1 MGVVELARK
10 LIESAAL
17 QGRDAL
23 YEHEAYD
30 LLAEAGL
37 AVPQSVFVP
46 AGTLPR
52 PGSIEA
58 IPGDRV
64 VVKVVCPEIPHKTE
78 VGGVAVV
85 EKSHRAVCEALE
97 SMDRAL
103 RRRAPAAC
111 DRVAGFLACEF
122 IPCPRTLGCELFVGM
137 RWTREFGYVMAAGLG
152 GLDTE
157 ELARRFKPG
166 HDVKIACA
174 HLTDPRDF
182 LRMFS
187 STFTYLKL
195 SGRDREG
202 MRLLSDDELEKVFG
216 FFLALAGAVVGNG
229 QSRLWI
235 KEFEVNPFYISN
247 GRAVAVDA
255 LCTLQEISAP
265 QHLPVD
271 PDKMGRLLQP
281 ETIAIVGVSARVTNV
296 GRTILRN
303 LLRDGFEPSKM
314 RVVRPDIE
322 AIDGVKCVD
331 DVAMLPWKADLM
343 VVAVS
348 APRVPEVMGHITSCE
363 AAHSVILIPGGM
375 GETEAGKEADEKT
388 RAILARCRSEGKETP
403 VVVGPN
409 SLGIRS
415 LPGGYDALFIPE
427 TKLPPQQ
434 GKVRNVALVCQS
446 GAFMITRMNRLPSL
460 NPAFAISTGNQMD
473 LSTVDF
479 VEHLV
484 QREEIDV
491 VALYVEGFNPL
502 DGLRLAS
509 LCRDLD
515 PHKQVIVY
523 KTGKT
528 TEGVKAASSHTA
540 SISGDYEACVAVL
553 SEAGALVATSFD
565 EFRAFIMLSSLLVH
579 KEFSGRRLGTLS
591 NAGFEAVGIA
601 DNLDREAGFS
611 LAQFSDRTR
620 ERILLALSEAGI
632 ERLTN
637 VRNPLDLTPMASD
650 TVHVRCLEA
659 IIEDEN
665 VDAVVM
671 GFVPLTPA
679 MATLPLGVDPSGRD
693 SVLHES
699 SVAQRIPDVFRR
711 HSKPLVTVVDAGEL
725 YDPLAERLIAG
736 GVPCLRSADFAMRVF
751 QRFLDVRLAN
761 LSRKA

>member
-1 MGVVELARK
+1 MRVVELARE
-10 LIESAAL
+10 LIESAAS

-23 YEHEAYD
+23 YEHEAYA

-46 AGTLPR
+46 AGTFPS
-52 PGSIEA
+52 PSSIEA

-64 VVKVVCPEIPHKTE
+64 VVKVICPEIPHKTE

-97 SMDRAL
+97 NMVKAL
-103 RRRAPAAC
+103 RRKVPAVC
-111 DRVAGFLACEF
+111 DRVAGFLVCEF
-122 IPCPRTLGCELFVGM
+122 IHCPRTLGCELFVGM

-187 STFTYLKL
+187 TTFTYLKL
-195 SGRDREG
+195 SGRDRRRE
-202 MRLLSDDELEKVFG
+202 RLISDDELEKVFG
-216 FFLALAGAVVGNG
+216 FFLALAGAVRGG
-229 QSRLWI
+229 QNRLWI
-235 KEFEVNPFYISN
+235 SEFEVNPFYISN

-255 LCTLQEISAP
+255 LCTLQEIPAP
-265 QHLPVD
+265 QRLPVD
-271 PDKMGRLLQP
+271 QDKMERLLQP
-281 ETIAIVGVSARVTNV
+281 ETIAIVGVSAREINI

-303 LLRDGFEPSKM
+303 LLREGFEPSKM
-314 RVVRPDIE
+314 RVVRPDAE
-322 AIDGVKCVD
+322 TIDGVKCVD
-331 DVAMLPWKADLM
+331 DVARLPWKADLM

-348 APRVPEVMGHITSCE
+348 ASRVPEVMERITSCD

-375 GETEAGKEADEKT
+375 GETETGKEADERT
-388 RAILARCRSEGKETP
+388 RAILARCRREGREAP

-415 LPGGYDALFIPE
+415 LPGGYDTLFIPE

-434 GKVRNVALVCQS
+434 GSVRNVALVCQS
-446 GAFMITRMNRLPSL
+446 GAFMITRMNRLPFL
-460 NPAFAISTGNQMD
+460 NPVFAISTGNQMD

-479 VEHLV
+479 VEYLV
-484 QREEIDV
+484 QREGIDV
-491 VALYVEGFNPL
+491 VALYVEGFEPL

-523 KTGKT
+523 KTGRT
-528 TEGVKAASSHTA
+528 AEGAQAASSHTA
-540 SISGDYEACVAVL
+540 SISGDYEACVAIL

-565 EFRAFIMLSSLLVH
+565 EFRAFIMLSSLLAH

-601 DNLDREAGFS
+601 DSLDCEAGFS
-611 LAQFSDRTR
+611 LAPFSGRTR
-620 ERILLALSEAGI
+620 ERIRLALREAGI

-650 TVHVRCLEA
+650 SVHVKCLEA

-679 MATLPLGVDPSGRD
+679 MATLPPGVDPSGRD
-693 SVLHES
+693 SVLNES
-699 SVAQRIPDVFRR
+699 SVARRVPEVFRR
-711 HSKPLVTVVDAGEL
+711 HSKPLVTVVDAGKL
-725 YDPLAERLIAG
+725 YDPLAEALIAG

-751 QRFLDVRLAN
+751 QRFIDVRLAN

>member
-1 MGVVELARK
+1 MGVIELARK

-17 QGRDAL
+17 QSRGAL
-23 YEHEAYD
+23 YEHEAYA

-46 AGTLPR
+46 AGGPLPR

-64 VVKVVCPEIPHKTE
+64 VVKVVCPEILHKTE
-78 VGGVAVV
+78 AGGVAVI
-85 EKSHRAVCEALE
+85 EKSPRAVGEALG
-97 SMDRAL
+97 SMTRTL
-103 RRRAPAAC
+103 RQRVPAAY
-111 DRVAGFLACEF
+111 DRVAGFLVCEF
-122 IPCPRTLGCELFVGM
+122 IPCPRTLGSELFVGM

-174 HLTDPRDF
+174 HLTDPHDF
-182 LRMFS
+182 LDMFS

-202 MRLLSDDELEKVFG
+202 TKLLSDDELERVFG
-216 FFLALAGAVVGNG
+216 FFLDLAGAVGSG
-229 QSRLWI
+229 QNRRWI
-235 KEFEVNPFYISN
+235 KEFEVNPFYISH

-255 LCTLQEISAP
+255 LCTLQEIPASR
-265 QHLPVD
+265 HLPVD
-271 PDKMGRLLQP
+271 WSKMERLLQP
-281 ETIAIVGVSARVTNV
+281 ETIAIVGVSARGLNV

-303 LLRDGFEPSKM
+303 LLRDGFGPSKM
-314 RVVRPDIE
+314 RVVRPAAETI
-322 AIDGVKCVD
+322 D
-331 DVAMLPWKADLM
+331 DVECVGDVAELPWKADLM

-348 APRVPEVMGHITSCE
+348 APRVPEVMDGITSCE

-375 GETEAGKEADEKT
+375 GETETGKAADEKT

-403 VVVGPN
+403 AVVGPN

-415 LPGGYDALFIPE
+415 LPGGYDTLFIPE
-427 TKLPPQQ
+427 TKLPPQP
-434 GKVRNVALVCQS
+434 GNVRNVALVCQS
-446 GAFMITRMNRLPSL
+446 GAFMITRMNRLPFL
-460 NPAFAISTGNQMD
+460 NPLFAISTGNQMH
-473 LSTVDF
+473 LSSIDF
-479 VEHLV
+479 VEYLV

-528 TEGVKAASSHTA
+528 AEGARAASSHTA

-565 EFRAFIMLSSLLVH
+565 EFRAFIMLSSLLACR
-579 KEFSGRRLGTLS
+579 EFSGRRLGTLS
-591 NAGFEAVGIA
+591 NAGFEAVGMA
-601 DNLDREAGFS
+601 DNLDCEAGFS
-611 LAQFSDRTR
+611 LPRFSGRTR
-620 ERILLALSEAGI
+620 ERIRLALSEAGI
-632 ERLTN
+632 ERLIN

-650 TVHVRCLEA
+650 AVHVQCLEA

-679 MATLPLGVDPSGRD
+679 MATLPPGVDPSGRD
-693 SVLHES
+693 SVLNES
-699 SVAQRIPDVFRR
+699 SVAQRVPEVFRR
-711 HSKPLVTVVDAGEL
+711 HSKPIVTVVDAGEL
-725 YDPLAERLIAG
+725 YDPLAEALIAG
-736 GVPCLRSADFAMRVF
+736 GVPCLRSADLAMTVF
-751 QRFLDVRLAN
+751 QRFIDVRFAN
-761 LSRKA
+761 FSRKP

>member
-1 MGVVELARK
+1 MGVIELAGK

-17 QGRDAL
+17 QGRDVL
-23 YEHEAYD
+23 YEHEAYA

-37 AVPQSVFVP
+37 AVPQSVFIP
-46 AGTLPR
+46 AGTLPC

-64 VVKVVCPEIPHKTE
+64 VIKVTCPEILHKTE
-78 VGGVAVV
+78 AGGVAVV
-85 EKSHRAVCEALE
+85 EKSHWAVCEALE
-97 SMDRAL
+97 NMDRTL
-103 RRRAPAAC
+103 RQRAPAIA
-111 DRVAGFLACEF
+111 DRVAGFLVCEF
-122 IPCPRTLGCELFVGM
+122 IHSPRTLGGELFVGM
-137 RWTREFGYVMAAGLG
+137 RWAREFGYVMAAGLG

-166 HDVKIACA
+166 HNVKMASA
-174 HLTDPRDF
+174 HLTNSCDF
-182 LRMFS
+182 LKMFS

-195 SGRDREG
+195 SGRDRKRQ
-202 MRLLSDDELEKVFG
+202 RLLSDDELERVFS
-216 FFLALAGAVVGNG
+216 FFLALAGAAGSGQNG
-229 QSRLWI
+229 LWI
-235 KEFEVNPFYISN
+235 KEFEVNPFHISN

-255 LCTLQEISAP
+255 LCTLQEITASR
-265 QHLPVD
+265 HLLVD
-271 PDKMGRLLQP
+271 RGKMEMLLQP
-281 ETIAIVGVSARVTNV
+281 ETIAIVGVSARGTNV

-303 LLRDGFEPSKM
+303 ILRDGFEPSKM
-314 RVVRPDIE
+314 RVVRPDAE
-322 AIDGVKCVD
+322 TIDGVECVD
-331 DVAMLPWKADLM
+331 DVARLPWKANLM

-348 APRVPEVMGHITSCE
+348 APRVPEVMDHITSCD

-375 GETEAGKEADEKT
+375 GETETGKAADEKT

-403 VVVGPN
+403 AVVGPN

-415 LPGGYDALFIPE
+415 LPGGYDTLFIPE
-427 TKLPPQQ
+427 TKLPPQP
-434 GKVRNVALVCQS
+434 GNVRNVALVCQS
-446 GAFMITRMNRLPSL
+446 GAFMITRMNRSPFL
-460 NPAFAISTGNQMD
+460 NPAFAISTGNQMH
-473 LSTVDF
+473 LSSIDF

-509 LCRDLD
+509 LCRNLS

-523 KTGKT
+523 KAGKT
-528 TEGVKAASSHTA
+528 AEGSRAASSHTA

-565 EFRAFIMLSSLLVH
+565 EFRAFIMLSSLLAS
-579 KEFSGRRLGTLS
+579 KEFSGRQLGTLS
-591 NAGFEAVGIA
+591 NAGFEAVGMA

-611 LAQFSDRTR
+611 LPRFSGRTR
-620 ERILLALSEAGI
+620 EKIRFALSEARI
-632 ERLTN
+632 ARLIN

-650 TVHVRCLEA
+650 TVHVQCLEA
-659 IIEDEN
+659 IIEDET

-679 MATLPLGVDPSGRD
+679 MATLPPGVDPSGRD
-693 SVLHES
+693 SVLNES
-699 SVAQRIPDVFRR
+699 SVAQRIPEVFQR

-725 YDPLAERLIAG
+725 YDPLAEALIAG
-736 GVPCLRSADFAMRVF
+736 GVPCLRSADLAMTVF
-751 QRFLDVRLAN
+751 QRFINVRFAN
-761 LSRKA
+761 LSRRP

>member
-1 MGVVELARK
+1 MRVIELARE
-10 LIESAAL
+10 LIEFAAS
-17 QGRDAL
+17 QGRSAL
-23 YEHEAYD
+23 YEHEAYT

-37 AVPQSVFVP
+37 AAPRFVFVP
-46 AGTLPR
+46 VGSLPS

-64 VVKVVCPEIPHKTE
+64 VVKVICPEIAHKTE
-78 VGGVAVV
+78 AGGVAVV
-85 EKSHRAVCEALE
+85 EKSHQAVCEALE
-97 SMDRAL
+97 DMYRTL
-103 RRRAPAAC
+103 RQ
-111 DRVAGFLACEF
+111 RVPMVYGHLAGFLVCEF
-122 IPCPRTLGCELFVGM
+122 VHCPRTLGCELFVGM

-157 ELARRFKPG
+157 ELARRFKPS
-166 HDVKIACA
+166 HNVKIACA
-174 HLTDPRDF
+174 HLTTPRDF
-182 LRMFS
+182 LEMFS

-195 SGRDREG
+195 SGRDRRGE
-202 MRLLSDDELEKVFG
+202 RLLSDDELEKVFG
-216 FFLALAGAVVGNG
+216 FFLTLAGAVGSG
-229 QSRLWI
+229 QNRLWI

-255 LCTLQEISAP
+255 LCTLHEIPVSR
-265 QHLPVD
+265 HLTAD
-271 PDKMGRLLQP
+271 PDKVGRLLQP
-281 ETIAIVGVSARVTNV
+281 ETIAIVGVSARGINV

-314 RVVRPDIE
+314 RVVRPDAE

-331 DVAMLPWKADLM
+331 DVARLPWKADLM

-348 APRVPEVMGHITSCE
+348 ASRVPEVMDHITSYD
-363 AAHSVILIPGGM
+363 AAHGVILIPGGM
-375 GETEAGKEADEKT
+375 GETETGKEADEKT
-388 RAILARCRSEGKETP
+388 RSILIRCRREGGEAP

-415 LPGGYDALFIPE
+415 LPGGYDTLFIPE

-434 GKVRNVALVCQS
+434 GIVRNVALVCQS
-446 GAFMITRMNRLPSL
+446 GAFMITRMNRLLFLKPV
-460 NPAFAISTGNQMD
+460 FAISTGNQMD
-473 LSTVDF
+473 LSTIDF
-479 VEHLV
+479 VEYLV

-523 KTGKT
+523 KAGRTA
-528 TEGVKAASSHTA
+528 EGAQAASSHTA
-540 SISGDYEACVAVL
+540 SISGDYEACVAIL

-565 EFRAFIMLSSLLVH
+565 EFSAFIMLSSLLAH

-591 NAGFEAVGIA
+591 NAGFETVGIA
-601 DNLDREAGFS
+601 DSLDCEAGFS
-611 LAQFSDRTR
+611 LPPFSDRAR
-620 ERILLALSEAGI
+620 ERIRLALSEAGI

-650 TVHVRCLEA
+650 TVHVQCLEA

-679 MATLPLGVDPSGRD
+679 MATLPPGVDPSGKD
-693 SVLHES
+693 SVLNES
-699 SVAQRIPDVFRR
+699 SVAQRVPEVFQQ
-711 HSKPLVTVVDAGEL
+711 HSKPLVTVVDAGKL
-725 YDPLAERLIAG
+725 YDPLAEALIAG

-751 QRFLDVRLAN
+751 QRFIDIRLAN